1 MAGHVLIGTSSWT
14 DPTLVKDG
22 HFYPPDA
29 KSAEKRLRFYA
40 SQFPIVEVDSTYYFP
55 PSESNSVLWIERT
68 PPEFT
73 FNIKAYS
80 LLTNHP
86 TKRESLYKDLQ
97 DAAPADKKNVYREQL
112 PDEAVEEVWQRFRD
126 ALMPL
131 HSAGKLG
138 AVLFQFPQ
146 WFVISKK
153 SKAYIEE
160 VAERLPDYR
169 VAVEFRHKSWMEE
182 RNVEETL
189 SLPLRA
195 ESAVR
200 VRGHAAGVRLV
211 GAAGR
216 RRDGRRHRDGAV
228 PRARQGGL
236 GQEEHPG
243 RGSGSGTTTRATEL
257 EEWVPKMESL
267 AGRGAR
273 DSRPDEQLLSGLRG
287 PERPRAR
294 RPPRPRPRR
303 VISPGEPPSPRR
315 SRRPTSSG
323 APGPGGCSR
332 PHRRGRTGPSGT
344 RCLPWC

>member
-1 MAGHVLIGTSSWT
+1 MSGTKDAGSHGQVLIGTSSWT

-40 SQFPIVEVDSTYYFP
+40 SQFPLVEVDSTYYFP
-55 PSESNSVLWIERT
+55 PSENNSVLWIERT

-97 DAAPADKKNVYREQL
+97 DSAPADKKNVYREQL
-112 PDEAVEEVWQRFRD
+112 PDEVVEEVWQRFRD

-160 VAERLPDYR
+160 VAARLPDYR
-169 VAVEFRHKSWMEE
+169 VAIEFRHKSWMEE

-189 SLPLRA
+189 SFLSERNLPYVCVDMPQGFDSSLPPIA
-195 ESAVR
+195 AATADDLSMVR
-200 VRGHAAGVRLV
+200 FH
-211 GAAGR
+211 GR
-216 RRDGRRHRDGAV
+216 DKEVWAKKNV
-228 PRARQGGL
+228 PASERFRYDYS
-236 GQEEHPG
+236 
-243 RGSGSGTTTRATEL
+243 RSEL
-257 EEWVPKMESL
+257 QEWVPKVESL
-267 AGRGAR
+267 AAETRETHVLMNNCYQDYAVRSAR
-273 DSRPDEQLLSGLRG
+273 ELGDLLDLVLTT
-287 PERPRAR
+287 E
-294 RPPRPRPRR
+294 
-303 VISPGEPPSPRR
+303 
-315 SRRPTSSG
+315 
-323 APGPGGCSR
+323 
-332 PHRRGRTGPSGT
+332 
-344 RCLPWC
+344 